1 MTKGTEL
8 TDFER
13 GFIISASSFGV
24 TKEEVG
30 EKLGRSRNTVHTV
43 IAKYKENRATTVAK
57 RSGRPCILTE
67 RDERQLKRIVKSDCK
82 QPLSVIRENL
92 AESVKHGGGGVMVWA
107 CFTWNELGPLI
118 RLEGKINSQR
128 YVEEVL

>member
-13 GFIISASSFGV
+13 GFIIGASSFGV
-24 TKEEVG
+24 TEDEIG

-67 RDERQLKRIVKSDCK
+67 KR
-82 QPLSVIRENL
+82 
-92 AESVKHGGGGVMVWA
+92 
-107 CFTWNELGPLI
+107 
-118 RLEGKINSQR
+118 
-128 YVEEVL
+128 